1 MLRYSV
7 LPTLHK
13 LEDKTGQRWSYRA
26 VARESGLAVNTLIGL
41 ADGTTR
47 RADLDTLAALLEFFR
62 ARGVDAKIT
71 DLVVESNGHA
81 A

>member
-13 LEDKTGQRWSYRA
+13 LEDKTGKRWSYRA
-26 VARESGLAVNTLIGL
+26 VSRESGLAVNTLIGM
-41 ADGTTR
+41 AEGTTR
-47 RADLDTLAALLEFFR
+47 RADLDTLAALLKFFR
-62 ARGVDAKIT
+62 AHGVDAEIA